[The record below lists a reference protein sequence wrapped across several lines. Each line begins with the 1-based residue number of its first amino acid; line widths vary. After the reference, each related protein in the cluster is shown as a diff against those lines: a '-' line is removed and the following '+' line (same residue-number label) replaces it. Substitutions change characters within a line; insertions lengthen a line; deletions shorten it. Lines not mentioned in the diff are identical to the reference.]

1 MAVLLVERIALLC
14 LCFLSVA
21 NARNLFPRQSFSNT
35 SSAASTTS
43 ECIGLGCGFVPPV
56 VNTSSAALTASATGI
71 NATSNSSHWT
81 VAPTGSGL
89 SYIFACNEEYVTW
102 GVSQT
107 STWIS
112 QTWSATNFTASTST
126 YCEGNDATA
135 HVIGTITP
143 TATWIQTALTLSG
156 YKGPE
161 PTCSVGSS
169 QCKSLEDELL
179 YTFSIGENA
188 TAMAWGNS
196 AIGTTTTTLASE
208 PVTTLPTFVVNNK
221 TLIPNQNG
229 NTYNGYSLSYHWLLP
244 DTNSTEIWMGPDSMG
259 DPTWMP
265 FCRKTASSTSTP
277 TKTMNGTSTVCPT
290 PTCTIYGGHVKMMF
304 FPLTTT
310 APPNVCA
317 TWPAGNG
324 SFCPYGG
331 HGAGY
336 NNQDCGSPNIT
347 RWSNTTDSGHYI
359 TLDGNTLYKNKAYIS
374 METAYALDE
383 CNNRIG
389 GNYQGRILTMAS
401 TSIYSLCD
409 YSNGYPPQY
418 NAYPVNFQDFEGPI
432 PHSAWSCMP
441 YCNMMPLFARV
452 PQNTATYINGIDI
465 QGMGYRAWCS
475 PDLIFS
481 EGFLPVLAVPPQIRD
496 LDPAWKTCALD
507 LRGLYDPPSMLTQVP
522 TAAAP
527 TLPTASD
534 GPTSTA
540 DPPAPTTRAQAGPS
554 ITSPAQQ
561 TSTPSEDPKPTVP
574 TAQPESE
581 TSKLP
586 FTFDPTTSSDD
597 PSETTEDAGQGSS
610 DTVHPPIIQPSASSL
625 DQPSSEDPAPTNS
638 DPLGNAISIILT
650 AANPPASTSAGGIA
664 SFIGQGL
671 GISSANTPQ
680 ASPTNAL
687 EAMTAS
693 SIAPANTQGS
703 VTNVILPDTTL
714 QPGDTATVSGNTI
727 ALPSN
732 GGGIVVNGASSEL
745 QPATSGGAVTLQGG
759 IEATAVVAQPT
770 QPAVAVGSQTQLVLP
785 GTTLQP
791 GDTATVSGNT
801 IVFPS
806 GGNGVVVNGASSKL
820 QPAVSGE
827 VVTLQGG
834 VEASAIIAQVTQP
847 AVAVGRQTQ
856 LVLSG
861 TTLQPGSTAVI
872 SGVTVSLESSGNG
885 VFVNGVSATQAQ
897 SGPITLTGGIVA
909 TPTAA
914 TQLVVGS
921 QTLVAGGSAI
931 TLSGTTYTASGSQV
945 VAVAHGQSSTFDM
958 PTSPHVTTAA
968 PELVIGTQTL
978 TAGGSA
984 LTVSGTTYTA
994 HDSEVIAVA
1003 DGWTS
1008 TFTIPTSAPAIVFG
1022 SQPLSPGGSAITVSG
1037 TTYSA
1042 SGTEVIVKASGH
1054 STTVDLGLVAA
1065 TAEPSEYQSEA
1076 LESITEAVGD
1086 DATTTSTR
1094 TSTRIAASTS
1104 TRLQTDASA
1113 SATSTS
1119 GSSRNS
1125 TGCVLASVIA
1135 MLYAIVR

>member
-1 MAVLLVERIALLC
+1 MDRMVIVMPVTGCGFWSQILPLRVALTKPTANRQPPAWYAILSLVLVQPMPFKTPIGSNVVITAPPAA
-14 LCFLSVA
+14 VA
-21 NARNLFPRQSFSNT
+21 NARNLLFPRQSFLNT
-35 SSAASTTS
+35 TLPASTAS
-43 ECIGLGCGFVPPV
+43 ECIGLGCGFVPPAL
-56 VNTSSAALTASATGI
+56 NSSSAALTTSASALT
-71 NATSNSSHWT
+71 NATSNSTRWT
-81 VAPTGSGL
+81 VPPTGTGL
-89 SYIFACNEEYVTW
+89 SYIFACNEEFITW
-102 GVSQT
+102 GISQT

-126 YCEGNDATA
+126 YCQGNDATA

-143 TATWIQTALTLSG
+143 TATWIQTALTLSA
-156 YKGPE
+156 YNGPE
-161 PTCSVGSS
+161 PTCSVASS

-196 AIGTTTTTLASE
+196 AIGTTKTTLASE

-229 NTYNGYSLSYHWLLP
+229 KTYNGYSLSYHWLLP
-244 DTNSTEIWMGPDSMG
+244 DTNSTEIWMGPDSMA

-277 TKTMNGTSTVCPT
+277 AKTMNGTSTVCPT
-290 PTCTIYGGHVKMMF
+290 PTCTIYGGHVKMIF
-304 FPLTTT
+304 FPPTTT

-347 RWSNTTDSGHYI
+347 RWSNTTDSGEYI
-359 TLDGNTLYKNKAYIS
+359 TLDGNTLYKDKAYIS

-389 GNYQGRILTMAS
+389 GDYQGRILTMAS

-418 NAYPVNFQDFEGPI
+418 NAYPVNFQDFQGPI
-432 PHSAWSCMP
+432 PHSAWNCMP
-441 YCNMMPLFARV
+441 YCNMMPLYARV

-465 QGMGYRAWCS
+465 QDMGYRAWCS

-527 TLPTASD
+527 TLPTAND

-540 DPPAPTTRAQAGPS
+540 DPPAPTTSAQAGPS

-561 TSTPSEDPKPTVP
+561 TSTPSADPEPTVP

-597 PSETTEDAGQGSS
+597 PRSATGDAGQDSS

-625 DQPSSEDPAPTNS
+625 DQPSSNDPVPTHS

-680 ASPTNAL
+680 PSPTNAL

-693 SIAPANTQGS
+693 SIAPANTQKS

-727 ALPSN
+727 VLPSE
-732 GGGIVVNGASSEL
+732 GGGIVVNGVSSEL
-745 QPATSGGAVTLQGG
+745 QPAISGGAVMSLGG
-759 IEATAVVAQPT
+759 TAVVAPISQP
-770 QPAVAVGSQTQLVLP
+770 VGDSQTQLVLP

-791 GDTATVSGNT
+791 GSM
-801 IVFPS
+801 
-806 GGNGVVVNGASSKL
+806 
-820 QPAVSGE
+820 
-827 VVTLQGG
+827 
-834 VEASAIIAQVTQP
+834 
-847 AVAVGRQTQ
+847 
-856 LVLSG
+856 
-861 TTLQPGSTAVI
+861 AVI
-872 SGVTVSLESSGNG
+872 SGVTVSLGDG
-885 VFVNGVSATQAQ
+885 VFVNGDPVTQA
-897 SGPITLTGGIVA
+897 GPITLPNGIVA

-914 TQLVVGS
+914 TPQLIVDS
-921 QTLVAGGSAI
+921 QTLVAGITLSGTTFSASHTSTYDMPHLTPAF
-931 TLSGTTYTASGSQV
+931 TLSGTTYTSDII
-945 VAVAHGQSSTFDM
+945 AVDI
-958 PTSPHVTTAA
+958 PPAA
-968 PELVIGTQTL
+968 GTQTL
-978 TAGGSA
+978 SP
-984 LTVSGTTYTA
+984 VSGTTT
-994 HDSEVIAVA
+994 
-1003 DGWTS
+1003 TTT
-1008 TFTIPTSAPAIVFG
+1008 TFS
-1022 SQPLSPGGSAITVSG
+1022 
-1037 TTYSA
+1037 
-1042 SGTEVIVKASGH
+1042 SGH
-1054 STTVDLGLVAA
+1054 STTTVNLALS
-1065 TAEPSEYQSEA
+1065 SEHQSDGGRQT
-1076 LESITEAVGD
+1076 ESPA
-1086 DATTTSTR
+1086 SPTR
-1094 TSTRIAASTS
+1094 TSP
-1104 TRLQTDASA
+1104 
-1113 SATSTS
+1113 
-1119 GSSRNS
+1119 GSRNNS
-1125 TGCVLASVIA
+1125 KSCCCFLVAI
-1135 MLYAIVR
+1135 LYAFFV

>member
-1 MAVLLVERIALLC
+1 MAVLLLDRVVLLC
-14 LCFLSVA
+14 LCFLCT
-21 NARNLFPRQSFSNT
+21 NARNLLPRQSFSNT
-35 SSAASTTS
+35 TSPTSTTTS
-43 ECIGLGCGFVPPV
+43 DCIGLGCGFVPPV
-56 VNTSSAALTASATGI
+56 VNTTSASGL
-71 NATSNSSHWT
+71 NATSNSTRWT
-81 VAPTGSGL
+81 VPPTGTGL
-89 SYIFACNEEYVTW
+89 SYIFACNQEFITW
-102 GVSQT
+102 GISQS

-126 YCEGNDATA
+126 YCQGNDATA

-143 TATWIQTALTLSG
+143 TATWIKTASTLSA

-161 PTCSVGSS
+161 PTCSVDSS
-169 QCKSLEDELL
+169 QCRSLQDELL

-221 TLIPNQNG
+221 TLIPNQND

-244 DTNSTEIWMGPDSMG
+244 DTNSTEIWMGPDSMA

-277 TKTMNGTSTVCPT
+277 SKTMNGTSTVCPT

-304 FPLTTT
+304 FPPTTT

-347 RWSNTTDSGHYI
+347 RWSNTTDSGEYI
-359 TLDGNTLYKNKAYIS
+359 TLDGNTLYKDKAYIS

-432 PHSAWSCMP
+432 PHSAWNCMP

-465 QGMGYRAWCS
+465 QDMGYRAWCS

-507 LRGLYDPPSMLTQVP
+507 LRGLYDPPSILTQVP

-527 TLPTASD
+527 TLPTAND

-540 DPPAPTTRAQAGPS
+540 DPPAPTTSAQAGPS

-561 TSTPSEDPKPTVP
+561 TSTPSEHPKPTVP

-581 TSKLP
+581 PSKLP
-586 FTFDPTTSSDD
+586 FTFDPTTASDD
-597 PSETTEDAGQGSS
+597 PSTPTKDAGQDS
-610 DTVHPPIIQPSASSL
+610 HPPIIQPSASPF
-625 DQPSSEDPAPTNS
+625 DQPSPEDPVPANS

-671 GISSANTPQ
+671 GISSANTPH

-693 SIAPANTQGS
+693 PIAQGS
-703 VTNVILPDTTL
+703 VLSDTTL
-714 QPGDTATVSGNTI
+714 QPGGNPI
-727 ALPSN
+727 ILPSD
-732 GGGIVVNGASSEL
+732 GGGSASSEL
-745 QPATSGGAVTLQGG
+745 QPGALSLEG
-759 IEATAVVAQPT
+759 I
-770 QPAVAVGSQTQLVLP
+770 QTQLVLP

-791 GDTATVSGNT
+791 G
-801 IVFPS
+801 
-806 GGNGVVVNGASSKL
+806 
-820 QPAVSGE
+820 
-827 VVTLQGG
+827 
-834 VEASAIIAQVTQP
+834 
-847 AVAVGRQTQ
+847 
-856 LVLSG
+856 
-861 TTLQPGSTAVI
+861 STAVI
-872 SGVTVSLESSGNG
+872 SGITVSLASSGNG
-885 VFVNGVSATQAQ
+885 IFVNGHSATQA
-897 SGPITLTGGIVA
+897 GNHPITLENGIVA
-909 TPTAA
+909 TPIPAP
-914 TQLVVGS
+914 QLHVLLAS
-921 QTLVAGGSAI
+921 QTLVPGG
-931 TLSGTTYTASGSQV
+931 
-945 VAVAHGQSSTFDM
+945 
-958 PTSPHVTTAA
+958 P
-968 PELVIGTQTL
+968 
-978 TAGGSA
+978 A

-994 HDSEVIAVA
+994 NGAQIVAVA
-1003 DGWTS
+1003 HGHTS
-1008 TFTIPTSAPAIVFG
+1008 T
-1022 SQPLSPGGSAITVSG
+1022 
-1037 TTYSA
+1037 YDMSA
-1042 SGTEVIVKASGH
+1042 SPRATQTPEVSVKTSGL
-1054 STTVDLGLVAA
+1054 STTLDPGLR
-1065 TAEPSEYQSEA
+1065 S
-1076 LESITEAVGD
+1076 LTEAE
-1086 DATTTSTR
+1086 ATTSTR
-1094 TSTRIAASTS
+1094 PQINS
-1104 TRLQTDASA
+1104 SA
-1113 SATSTS
+1113 SSSSSTTTSGS
-1119 GSSRNS
+1119 GSSRNRNRNH
-1125 TGCVLASVIA
+1125 VLLPLMNAIYIVSLSVP
-1135 MLYAIVR
+1135 LE

>member
-1 MAVLLVERIALLC
+1 MLAICFPGNLSPIPPRLHRRPVSATWVWAVA
-14 LCFLSVA
+14 FP
-21 NARNLFPRQSFSNT
+21 AR
-35 SSAASTTS
+35 
-43 ECIGLGCGFVPPV
+43 
-56 VNTSSAALTASATGI
+56 TASASGL
-71 NATSNSSHWT
+71 NATSNATRWT

-89 SYIFACNEEYVTW
+89 SYIFACNEEYATW
-102 GVSQT
+102 GISQT

-112 QTWSATNFTASTST
+112 KTWSATNFTASTST

-143 TATWIQTALTLSG
+143 TATWIQTASTLSA

-161 PTCSVGSS
+161 PTCSVDSS

-179 YTFSIGENA
+179 YTFSIAENA

-208 PVTTLPTFVVNNK
+208 PVTTLPTLVINNK
-221 TLIPNQNG
+221 TLTPNENDG
-229 NTYNGYSLSYHWLLP
+229 EYHGYSLSYHWLLP

-304 FPLTTT
+304 FPPTTT

-324 SFCPYGG
+324 TLCPYGG

-347 RWSNTTDSGHYI
+347 RWSNTTNSGEYI

-389 GNYQGRILTMAS
+389 GGYQGRILTMAS

-409 YSNGYPPQY
+409 YARAFPPQY

-432 PHSAWSCMP
+432 PHSAWECMP
-441 YCNMMPLFARV
+441 YCNMMPLYARV

-465 QGMGYRAWCS
+465 QDMGYRAWCS
-475 PDLIFS
+475 PDLVFS

-527 TLPTASD
+527 TLPTAND

-540 DPPAPTTRAQAGPS
+540 DPPAPTTSAQAGAS

-561 TSTPSEDPKPTVP
+561 TSTPSEDPRPTVP
-574 TAQPESE
+574 TAQPVSE
-581 TSKLP
+581 TSELP
-586 FTFDPTTSSDD
+586 FTFDPTTSLDD
-597 PSETTEDAGQGSS
+597 PSATTEDAGQDS
-610 DTVHPPIIQPSASSL
+610 
-625 DQPSSEDPAPTNS
+625 S
-638 DPLGNAISIILT
+638 DPLGNAISLILT

-671 GISSANTPQ
+671 GISSPNPPQ
-680 ASPTNAL
+680 LSPTNAL

-693 SIAPANTQGS
+693 SVAPVS
-703 VTNVILPDTTL
+703 VTNLILPGTTL

-727 ALPSN
+727 VFPSDGN
-732 GGGIVVNGASSEL
+732 GIVVNGASSEL
-745 QPATSGGAVTLQGG
+745 QPAASGGAVSLGDG
-759 IEATAVVAQPT
+759 IEATAVVAQVT

-791 GDTATVSGNT
+791 G
-801 IVFPS
+801 
-806 GGNGVVVNGASSKL
+806 
-820 QPAVSGE
+820 
-827 VVTLQGG
+827 
-834 VEASAIIAQVTQP
+834 SA
-847 AVAVGRQTQ
+847 
-856 LVLSG
+856 
-861 TTLQPGSTAVI
+861 AVI
-872 SGVTVSLESSGNG
+872 SGATVSLAPSGNG
-885 VFVNGVSATQAQ
+885 VFINGASMTQAA
-897 SGPITLTGGIVA
+897 GDLIALTNGIIA
-909 TPTAA
+909 IPTAA
-914 TQLVVGS
+914 TQLVIGS

-931 TLSGTTYTASGSQV
+931 TLAGTTYTASGSQII
-945 VAVAHGQSSTFDM
+945 AIAHGQSSTFPM
-958 PTSPHVTTAA
+958 PHTPLITT
-968 PELVIGTQTL
+968 PPSLILGTQTL
-978 TAGGSA
+978 TADGSA
-984 LTVSGTTYTA
+984 LTLSGTTYTA
-994 HDSEVIAVA
+994 HGTEVIAVSE
-1003 DGWTS
+1003 GWTS
-1008 TFTIPTSAPAIVFG
+1008 TFKIPISAPALVFG
-1022 SQPLSPGGSAITVSG
+1022 SQTLSPGGSAITVSG

-1042 SGTEVIVKASGH
+1042 LGTEIFVEVSGR
-1054 STTVDLGLVAA
+1054 STTVDLGLLAA
-1065 TAEPSEYQSEA
+1065 TADASEFQAEGLGSVTGVFGA
-1076 LESITEAVGD
+1076 TSSRISASR
-1086 DATTTSTR
+1086 TTTTTTTEEDGSLI
-1094 TSTRIAASTS
+1094 SP
-1104 TRLQTDASA
+1104 
-1113 SATSTS
+1113 TSTS
-1119 GSSRNS
+1119 SSR
-1125 TGCVLASVIA
+1125 GFIL
-1135 MLYAIVR
+1135 LAIVVVFCVI